1 MRKRILALF
10 LASCMGCAI
19 LTGCG
24 GSESAEQIAQEKR
37 EAYFEITEEIN
48 NGDYEAAEASIKEQ
62 YGNVEYSLSS
72 DGVNKMNIYRYF
84 YDKQEMYEEEMNVLL
99 EFIQSCDFKNIL
111 STEEE
116 STEKE
121 DVKYVIKCINETS
134 EKVSDETRNKAI
146 EIVGQDILDSYK

>member
-1 MRKRILALF
+1 
-10 LASCMGCAI
+10 
-19 LTGCG
+19 
-24 GSESAEQIAQEKR
+24 
-37 EAYFEITEEIN
+37 
-48 NGDYEAAEASIKEQ
+48 
-62 YGNVEYSLSS
+62 
-72 DGVNKMNIYRYF
+72 
-84 YDKQEMYEEEMNVLL
+84 MYEEEMNVLL

-111 STEEE
+111 ATEEV